1 MNVKARHSN
10 LHTSQSTPSASN
22 CFAASSASCTDL
34 EWAAKV
40 IWLPATKKQS
50 KIKFSTGYSYKL
62 AYIFLV
68 KAVKYTKTYHVA
80 FWKGNGN

>member
-1 MNVKARHSN
+1 MKVKARHSS

-40 IWLPATKKQS
+40 IWPPAKQKQS
-50 KIKFSTGYSYKL
+50 KIKFSAGYGYTL
-62 AYIFLV
+62 AIFSA
-68 KAVKYTKTYHVA
+68 KSMKYAKICHVT
-80 FWKGNGN
+80 FDKSNGN